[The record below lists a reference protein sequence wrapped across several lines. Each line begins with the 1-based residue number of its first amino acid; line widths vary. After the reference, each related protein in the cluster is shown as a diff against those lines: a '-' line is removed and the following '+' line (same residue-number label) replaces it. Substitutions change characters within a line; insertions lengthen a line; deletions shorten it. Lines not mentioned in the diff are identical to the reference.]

1 MALLQ
6 DKQTCLSEAKLKQML
21 TELFFNFTEV
31 QVKPSLLLD
40 LFEDSQ
46 GSRHSRGIS
55 TAEFLVAVGSMAAT
69 EGIPVDTSPEGRMSR
84 AQMEARSQLGPFED
98 YALELRSAVRQKVK
112 VPLVPKVVA
121 TGSILEPLSYVNPS
135 CVLEAPPDREETEG
149 EKLLE
154 AMRKKMETLN
164 LVKDDEQLR
173 EALSAELCEKESAQ
187 LTLLRE
193 ANHLPQ
199 LHQPGAAEFKAFYHH
214 MEESI
219 PSTCQMKSWW
229 NGCEDTS
236 TTPVVWW
243 RANRFCL
250 RRSSTPAASRRRV

>member
-1 MALLQ
+1 
-6 DKQTCLSEAKLKQML
+6 ML

-164 LVKDDEQLR
+164 LVKDEQLR

-214 MEESI
+214 MEEYPKYVPDEELVERMRGYFYDAGGLVESQSVLLEKKQH
-219 PSTCQMKSWW
+219 PSGIKAKSLKLA
-229 NGCEDTS
+229 
-236 TTPVVWW
+236 
-243 RANRFCL
+243 RL
-250 RRSSTPAASRRRV
+250 